1 MSDVDPP
8 VSTIEQPSAAVEPA
22 VEPVGPVEPIEPEI
36 DHDSAHEAEHPR
48 DVLYIKVA
56 AALFVL
62 TGLEVYTSYAHWL
75 GGAFLPIL
83 LTLMAIKFV
92 LVVLFFMHLK
102 FDAKIFGRL
111 FWTGFFLAVA
121 VYSVA
126 LATFHFFAS

>member
-1 MSDVDPP
+1 VEEPP
-8 VSTIEQPSAAVEPA
+8 VSTLEPA
-22 VEPVGPVEPIEPEI
+22 VESTEPVEPEV
-36 DHDSAHEAEHPR
+36 DFDSAHEAEHPR

-62 TGLEVYTSYAHWL
+62 TGLEIYTSYAHWL

-83 LTLMAIKFV
+83 LILMAVKFV

-111 FWTGFFLAVA
+111 FWAGFFLAVA
-121 VYSVA
+121 VYCTA

>member
-1 MSDVDPP
+1 MSTVDH
-8 VSTIEQPSAAVEPA
+8 
-22 VEPVGPVEPIEPEI
+22 PVEPSVDTATEPDVDFDTI
-36 DHDSAHEAEHPR
+36 HEASHNR

-62 TGLEVYTSYAHWL
+62 TGMEVYSTYADWL
-75 GGAFLPIL
+75 GKAFLPVL
-83 LTLMAIKFV
+83 LILMAIKFT

-111 FWTGFFLAVA
+111 FWTGFFLAVT
-121 VYSVA
+121 VYVVA

>member
-1 MSDVDPP
+1 VFADVEEPP
-8 VSTIEQPSAAVEPA
+8 VSTVEHPAVEPTEPVEPVEPA
-22 VEPVGPVEPIEPEI
+22 V
-36 DHDSAHEAEHPR
+36 DYDSAHEAEHPR

-75 GGAFLPIL
+75 GDAFLPIL
-83 LTLMAIKFV
+83 LILMAVKFV

-111 FWTGFFLAVA
+111 FWAGFFLAVA
-121 VYSVA
+121 VYCTA

>member
-8 VSTIEQPSAAVEPA
+8 VSTIEQPSAAV
-22 VEPVGPVEPIEPEI
+22 GPVEPIEPEV

-111 FWTGFFLAVA
+111 FWAGFFLAVA